1 MRGPHLLLAVAV
13 IGASAL
19 QAQTDLSVFSTTGR
33 AAATTF
39 VTDYQAIGIN
49 PANLGWAGRWP
60 KKKVFFGFAE
70 CSVSANSEALTRD
83 DLRASVLGKAGSFT
97 QEQKLDAAR
106 TMAGKGFTLNADIMS
121 FGAAFRTDAFGGI
134 GFQVRDRAHWSS
146 TLGPLATDLLFL
158 GSTSSY
164 FDRVVLANGDTIP
177 NTGNFSQ
184 ATIDQIVQGIRD
196 GNLLTLSTLLKGTRI
211 SFNWYREYNVSY
223 GRRIFHGEDVELYA
237 GIGLKYLSGYGII
250 DISADGEG
258 TLGAFSALSPLFDVD
273 YGSVAG
279 ATNTVRKSSGG
290 LPQAVGNGS
299 GMDLGLSALIAGK
312 WKFGVAVTNLG
323 SINWKG
329 NAFSANDGYLAD
341 LASSGLDSYNMI
353 DGINDFTSKN
363 SVLDW
368 SGERSRKVP
377 LPANLRLGT
386 GVLLGEVAEIG
397 VDVVVPL
404 NDQPGN
410 FDKAFVGFGGDI
422 RPTQWLQFSLGL
434 MTGGGF
440 STRLPAGITF
450 NVAKGTFEFGVA
462 SRDVITFF
470 ASHDPTISLCVG
482 FLRFRI

>member
-1 MRGPHLLLAVAV
+1 MRTPRLLLAVAV
-13 IGASAL
+13 IGALDL

-49 PANLGWAGRWP
+49 PANLGWPGRWP
-60 KKKVFFGFAE
+60 EKKVFFGFAE

-83 DLRASVLGKAGSFT
+83 DLRTSVLGKTGRFT
-97 QEQKLDAAR
+97 QAQKLDAAK

-134 GFQVRDRAHWSS
+134 GIQVRDRAHWSS

-184 ATIDQIVQGIRD
+184 ATIDQVVQGIRD
-196 GNLLTLSTLLKGTRI
+196 ENLLTLSTLLKGTRI
-211 SFNWYREYNVSY
+211 AFNWYREYNVSY
-223 GRRIFHGEDVELYA
+223 GRRIFHSENVELYA

-250 DISADGEG
+250 DISADENG
-258 TLGAFSALSPLFDVD
+258 TLAAFSALSPFFDVD

-279 ATNTVRKSSGG
+279 ATNTVHKSSGG
-290 LPQAVGNGS
+290 LPQAVGKGS
-299 GMDLGLSALIAGK
+299 GMDLGLSALIAEK

-323 SINWKG
+323 SINWQG

-410 FDKAFVGFGGDI
+410 FDKAIIGFGGDL
-422 RPTQWLQFSLGL
+422 RPTKWLQFSLGV
-434 MTGGGF
+434 MTGGDF
-440 STRLPAGITF
+440 RTRLPAGITF
-450 NVAKGTFEFGVA
+450 NVAKGTFEVGIA
-462 SRDVITFF
+462 SRDMITFF
-470 ASHDPTISLCVG
+470 ASHDPTVSLCFG